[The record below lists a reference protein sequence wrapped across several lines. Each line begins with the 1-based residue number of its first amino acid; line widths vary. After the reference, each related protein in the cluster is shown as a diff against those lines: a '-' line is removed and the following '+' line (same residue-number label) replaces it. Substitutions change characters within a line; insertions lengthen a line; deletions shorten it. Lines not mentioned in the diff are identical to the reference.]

1 MGKAAREILAALAT
15 PPILNFLNGDAA
27 ADESRPFHVYCGACI
42 DGFGAALEQE
52 QADGSMKPFA
62 YISRASLDS
71 GRRWTPHDLEADSI
85 VWALQRLRGYNRGTT
100 FRTFSDHKGLQI
112 KEKFENHDARVQ
124 RWLEFFT
131 AFDYILEY
139 RKGSANGNADIL
151 SRLPEPATEHD
162 RSGSTSLNRLEDGG
176 IYLRRSCGLNT
187 PSSSIPGVV
196 LGGLVPRTE
205 RAVLGGLPFTSVD
218 FRVCRT
224 HGPRV
229 RTFMLFR
236 EVSSLVF
243 LPPSPPSIA
252 VPVTGGL
259 CLQPKTLSLRF

>member
-1 MGKAAREILAALAT
+1 MIWRPAASSRVSNASEDTFAGPCSAYSLTITNWKASAKWGTIVLK
-15 PPILNFLNGDAA
+15 
-27 ADESRPFHVYCGACI
+27 SR
-42 DGFGAALEQE
+42 
-52 QADGSMKPFA
+52 DGSNSSPR
-62 YISRASLDS
+62 Y
-71 GRRWTPHDLEADSI
+71 
-85 VWALQRLRGYNRGTT
+85 
-100 FRTFSDHKGLQI
+100 
-112 KEKFENHDARVQ
+112 
-124 RWLEFFT
+124 
-131 AFDYILEY
+131 DYTLEY
-139 RKGSANGNADIL
+139 HKGSANGNADL
-151 SRLPEPATEHD
+151 QSLLPEPATEHD

>member
-1 MGKAAREILAALAT
+1 MGSEMCIR
-15 PPILNFLNGDAA
+15 D
-27 ADESRPFHVYCGACI
+27 RYCGACI

-85 VWALQRLRGYNRGTT
+85 VWALKRLRGYNRGTT

-139 RKGSANGNADIL
+139 RKGSANDNADIL